1 MCWILEEIKK
11 DLAVKLNDDD
21 AKSALICIE

>member
-1 MCWILEEIKK
+1 LEEIKK

-21 AKSALICIE
+21 VKSALICIE